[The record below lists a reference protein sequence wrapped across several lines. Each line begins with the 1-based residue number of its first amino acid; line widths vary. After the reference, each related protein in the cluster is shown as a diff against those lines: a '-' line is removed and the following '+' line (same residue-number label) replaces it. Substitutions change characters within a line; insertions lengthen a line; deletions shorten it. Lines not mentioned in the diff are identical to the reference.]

1 MALRLIWKDDKSPDG
16 NSPTIFVDEETRD
29 LVIQGYRLDTRTE
42 EEVHAAGNVPDY
54 ENVVRVPAH
63 VVDAI
68 RKACDVSDG
77 GDQAR

>member
-54 ENVVRVPAH
+54 ENVVRMPAH
-63 VVDAI
+63 VVDAV